1 MKHLLKGERVQQ
13 NDSLADGCRYYA
25 EFNGVIEGALAASW
39 PADCET
45 TPRGSLAKWLL
56 MPLLPDGNL
65 QAWLRLH
72 PVAEPAEL
80 AVGETV
86 ILMTPPF
93 YPY

>member
-1 MKHLLKGERVQQ
+1 MQQ